1 MDLVSLLK
9 IVKKRLDKAGIPYMV
24 SGGMAVSFW
33 GFPRTTHDIDIVIE
47 AQEKDKNKIIRLF
60 EKDFYI
66 SDVAVEEAIKNRF
79 TFNIID
85 NKSGLKIDFW
95 LLKRDAFGKS
105 EFQRKLKKRMF
116 GEDIF
121 IISPEDLI
129 LCKLIGFEETK
140 SSRRL
145 QDAKSIL
152 QTSRVDMDYIKAWAE
167 RQGTT
172 GILKE
177 LLEKNKNY

>member
-1 MDLVSLLK
+1 MDLVSILK
-9 IVKKRLDKAGIPYMV
+9 IVKKRLDKADIEYMV

-47 AQEKDKNKIIRLF
+47 AREKDKNKILKLF

-66 SDVAVEEAIKNRF
+66 SPEAVEEAIKERF

-95 LLKRDAFGKS
+95 LIKRDAFGKS
-105 EFQRKLKKRMF
+105 EFGRKQKEKMF
-116 GEDIF
+116 GENIF

-129 LCKLIGFEETK
+129 LCKLMGYKETQ
-140 SSRRL
+140 SHRRL
-145 QDAKSIL
+145 EDAKSIL
-152 QTSRVDMDYIKAWAE
+152 AASKVDLKYIKNWAKK
-167 RQGTT
+167 QGTID
-172 GILKE
+172 ILEDIIK
-177 LLEKNKNY
+177 KYAF

>member
-1 MDLVSLLK
+1 MDLVFLLK
-9 IVKKRLDKAGIPYMV
+9 IVKKRLDEAGIPYMV

-47 AQEKDKNKIIRLF
+47 AQEKDKNKIVKLF
-60 EKDFYI
+60 EKDFYV
-66 SDVAVEEAIKNRF
+66 SQEAVEEAIRNRF
-79 TFNIID
+79 TFNIIN

-95 LLKRDAFGKS
+95 LIKKDAFGKS
-105 EFQRKLKKRMF
+105 EFSRKIKERMF

-129 LCKLIGFEETK
+129 LCKLMGFEETK
-140 SSRRL
+140 SGRRL

-152 QTSRVDMDYIKAWAE
+152 QTSKVDMKYIRSWAE
-167 RQGTT
+167 KQGTIE
-172 GILKE
+172 ILND
-177 LLEKNKNY
+177 LLKD

>member
-9 IVKKRLDKAGIPYMV
+9 IVKKRLDKANIPYMV
-24 SGGMAVSFW
+24 SGGIAVSFW

-47 AQEKDKNKIIRLF
+47 AREKDKDKIMKIF

-66 SDVAVEEAIKNRF
+66 SDEAVEEAIKNQF

-95 LLKRDAFGKS
+95 LIKKDAFGKS
-105 EFQRKLKKRMF
+105 EFSRKIKKKIY
-116 GEDIF
+116 GEDIYM
-121 IISPEDLI
+121 ISPEDLV
-129 LCKLIGFEETK
+129 LCKLMGFKETK
-140 SSRRL
+140 SDRRL

-152 QTSRVDMDYIKAWAE
+152 QTSKVNLKYIKLWAE
-167 RQGTT
+167 KQGTIE
-172 GILKE
+172 ILNSLMEEVKS
-177 LLEKNKNY
+177 

>member
-9 IVKKRLDKAGIPYMV
+9 IVKKRLDKADILYMV

-47 AQEKDKNKIIRLF
+47 AQEKDKNKIIELF

-66 SDVAVEEAIKNRF
+66 SDIAVEEAIKNRF

-95 LLKRDAFGKS
+95 LLKKDAFGKS
-105 EFQRKLKKRMF
+105 EFSRKIKERMF

-121 IISPEDLI
+121 IISPEDLV
-129 LCKLIGFEETK
+129 LCKLMGFEEIK
-140 SSRRL
+140 SGRRL

-152 QTSRVDMDYIKAWAE
+152 QTSKVDMKYIKSWAE
-167 RQGTT
+167 KQGTME
-172 GILKE
+172 ILND
-177 LLEKNKNY
+177 LLKD

>member
-1 MDLVSLLK
+1 MDFVFLLK

-24 SGGMAVSFW
+24 SGGVAVSFW

-47 AQEKDKNKIIRLF
+47 AQEKDKNKIIKIF

-66 SDVAVEEAIKNRF
+66 SDEAVEEAIKNRF

-95 LLKRDAFGKS
+95 LLKKDAFGKS
-105 EFQRKLKKRMF
+105 EFSRKIKERMF

-121 IISPEDLI
+121 IISPEDLV
-129 LCKLIGFEETK
+129 LCKLMGFEETK
-140 SSRRL
+140 SGRRL

-152 QTSRVDMDYIKAWAE
+152 QTSRVDMKYIKSWAKK
-167 RQGTT
+167 QGTIE
-172 GILKE
+172 ILND
-177 LLEKNKNY
+177 LLKD

>member
-9 IVKKRLDKAGIPYMV
+9 IVKKRLDKADIPYMV
-24 SGGMAVSFW
+24 SGGVAVSFW

-47 AQEKDKNKIIRLF
+47 AHEKDKDKIIKLF

-66 SDVAVEEAIKNRF
+66 SSEAVEEAIKERF

-95 LLKRDAFGKS
+95 LVKRDGFGES
-105 EFQRKLKKRMF
+105 EFKRKLKKKIF
-116 GEDIF
+116 GEGIF

-129 LCKLIGFEETK
+129 LCKLMGFKETQ
-140 SSRRL
+140 SHRRL
-145 QDAKSIL
+145 EDAKSIL
-152 QTSRVDMDYIKAWAE
+152 ATSKIDLEYVKNWAKKQKTMD
-167 RQGTT
+167 
-172 GILKE
+172 ILE
-177 LLEKNKNY
+177 IIL

>member
-1 MDLVSLLK
+1 MDLVFLLK

-24 SGGMAVSFW
+24 SGGVAVSFW

-47 AQEKDKNKIIRLF
+47 AQEKDKNKIIKIF

-66 SDVAVEEAIKNRF
+66 SDEAVEEAIKNRF

-95 LLKRDAFGKS
+95 LLKKDAFGKS
-105 EFQRKLKKRMF
+105 EFSRKIKERMF

-121 IISPEDLI
+121 IISPEDLV
-129 LCKLIGFEETK
+129 LCKLMGFEETK
-140 SSRRL
+140 SGRRL

-152 QTSRVDMDYIKAWAE
+152 QTSRVDMKYIKSWAKK
-167 RQGTT
+167 QGTIE
-172 GILKE
+172 ILND
-177 LLEKNKNY
+177 LLKD

>member
-9 IVKKRLDKAGIPYMV
+9 IVKKRLDEAGIPYMV

-47 AQEKDKNKIIRLF
+47 AQEKDKNKIVKLF
-60 EKDFYI
+60 EKDFYV
-66 SDVAVEEAIKNRF
+66 SQEAVEEAIRNRF
-79 TFNIID
+79 TFNIIN

-95 LLKRDAFGKS
+95 LIKKDAFGKS
-105 EFQRKLKKRMF
+105 EFSRKIKERMF

-129 LCKLIGFEETK
+129 LCKLMGFEETK
-140 SSRRL
+140 SGRRL

-152 QTSRVDMDYIKAWAE
+152 QTSKVDMKYIRSWAE
-167 RQGTT
+167 KQGTIE
-172 GILKE
+172 ILND
-177 LLEKNKNY
+177 LLKD

>member
-1 MDLVSLLK
+1 MDLVFLLK

-24 SGGMAVSFW
+24 SGGVAVSFW

-47 AQEKDKNKIIRLF
+47 AQEKDKNKIIKIF

-66 SDVAVEEAIKNRF
+66 SDEAVEEAIKNRF

-95 LLKRDAFGKS
+95 LLKKDAFGKS
-105 EFQRKLKKRMF
+105 EFSRKIKERMF

-121 IISPEDLI
+121 IISPEDLV
-129 LCKLIGFEETK
+129 LCKLMGFEETK
-140 SSRRL
+140 SGRRL

-152 QTSRVDMDYIKAWAE
+152 QTSKVDMKYIKSWAE
-167 RQGTT
+167 KQGTIE
-172 GILKE
+172 ILND
-177 LLEKNKNY
+177 LLKD